1 MRTIGYSRIISLD
14 SFKKPNFELVAEM
27 LDWLASRFD
36 PNAEIPSELETDKHR
51 VNFMKAVC
59 GLFTTKARIKISPF
73 NLYRADCHAV
83 PELIK
88 IASLLHSVYTTQGTD
103 AQYSSNFY
111 YSTRSAIS
119 RFFIQCSNF
128 HQNTPSNY
136 QSNTTT
142 ELQKLSRVRSLT

>member
-1 MRTIGYSRIISLD
+1 MLIGAVHSQFKQVRKLSEMMRTIGYSRIISLD

-36 PNAEIPSELETDKHR
+36 PNAEIPSELESDKDR

-88 IASLLHSVYTTQGTD
+88 IASLLHSVYTT
-103 AQYSSNFY
+103 
-111 YSTRSAIS
+111 
-119 RFFIQCSNF
+119 
-128 HQNTPSNY
+128 
-136 QSNTTT
+136 
-142 ELQKLSRVRSLT
+142 

>member
-1 MRTIGYSRIISLD
+1 MMRTIGYTRIISLD
-14 SFKKPNFELVAEM
+14 SFKKPNFELIAEM

-103 AQYSSNFY
+103 AQYSSNYLTFG
-111 YSTRSAIS
+111 SAS
-119 RFFIQCSNF
+119 LFKVEFRANF
-128 HQNTPSNY
+128 QSTPS
-136 QSNTTT
+136 SSLSSTTT
-142 ELQKLSRVRSLT
+142 EPPKPFPVRLRI